1 MNTLPITDWMDVIA
15 TEYLSDFIRDGGGSV
30 KFAVLEEAKKPRM
43 EELLKSVSEE
53 KSYLFASMEATTVRV
68 HMPQDIFFALASQI
82 DWRLSARR
90 LLLTML
96 SRDEYSIDGIDP
108 GETDSIVRA
117 VAEANGLDGAG
128 FLVAGLR
135 PKIQNEVFKN
145 SHMARAFRVAMTYLC
160 NAEAQGAVPGS
171 YPAQPLL
178 DWLTGADTRVG
189 NVRPFQIHTPINRTT
204 ARYFLESTLYWVRC
218 VGYAGTVVLLDN
230 TRLALAKNPKD
241 GKRFYTRAMTMD
253 HYELLRELIDDMDR
267 LTGMLLV
274 VSTDREFVNPAAP
287 RGWTIYPALQTRV
300 MDEVRDRE
308 AINPSAALVRLS

>member
-1 MNTLPITDWMDVIA
+1 MSTLPITDWMDVIA
-15 TEYLSDFIRDGGGSV
+15 IEYLSDFIRDGGGSV

-43 EELLKSVSEE
+43 EELLKSVSKE
-53 KSYLFASMEATTVRV
+53 KSYLFVSMEATTVRV
-68 HMPQDIFFALASQI
+68 HMPQDMFFALACQI

-90 LLLTML
+90 LLLTLL
-96 SRDEYSIDGIDP
+96 SRDNYSIEGIDP
-108 GETDSIVRA
+108 GETESVVRA
-117 VAEANGLDGAG
+117 VAEANGLEPG
-128 FLVAGLR
+128 FLIAGLR
-135 PKIQNEVFKN
+135 PKIANEVFKN
-145 SHMARAFRVAMTYLC
+145 SRMARAFRVAMTHLC
-160 NAEAQGAVPGS
+160 DTEAQGAVRGP

-189 NVRPFQIHTPINRTT
+189 NVRPFQIQTPINRTT
-204 ARYFLESTLYWVRC
+204 ARYFLESALYWVRR

-274 VSTDREFVNPAAP
+274 VSTDREFVDPAAP
-287 RGWTIYPALQTRV
+287 RGWRLYPALQTRV

>member
-43 EELLKSVSEE
+43 EELLKSASEE
-53 KSYLFASMEATTVRV
+53 KSYLFVSMEATTVRV
-68 HMPQDIFFALASQI
+68 HMPQDMFFALAGQI

-96 SRDEYSIDGIDP
+96 SRDNYSIEGIDP
-108 GETDSIVRA
+108 GKTDSVVRA
-117 VAEANGLDGAG
+117 VAEANGLEPE
-128 FLVAGLR
+128 FLIAGLR
-135 PKIQNEVFKN
+135 PRIANEVFKN
-145 SHMARAFRVAMTYLC
+145 PRMARAFRVAMTHLC
-160 NAEAQGAVPGS
+160 NAEAQGTVPGP

-204 ARYFLESTLYWVRC
+204 ARYFLESALYWVRR
-218 VGYAGTVVLLDN
+218 VGYAGTVVVLDN

-287 RGWTIYPALQTRV
+287 RGWNIYPALQTRV

-308 AINPSAALVRLS
+308 EINPSAALVRLS

>member
-43 EELLKSVSEE
+43 EELLKSASEE
-53 KSYLFASMEATTVRV
+53 KSYLFVSMEATTVRV
-68 HMPQDIFFALASQI
+68 HMPQDMFFALAGQI

-96 SRDEYSIDGIDP
+96 SRDNYSIEGIDP
-108 GETDSIVRA
+108 GKTDSVVRA
-117 VAEANGLDGAG
+117 VAEANGLEPE
-128 FLVAGLR
+128 FLIAGLR
-135 PKIQNEVFKN
+135 PRIANEVFKN
-145 SHMARAFRVAMTYLC
+145 PRMARAFRVAMTHLC
-160 NAEAQGAVPGS
+160 NAEAQGTVPGP
-171 YPAQPLL
+171 YPTQPLL

-204 ARYFLESTLYWVRC
+204 ARYFLESALYWVRR
-218 VGYAGTVVLLDN
+218 VGYAGTVVVLDN

-287 RGWTIYPALQTRV
+287 RGWNIYPALQTRV

-308 AINPSAALVRLS
+308 EINPSAALVRLS